1 MKLLMLSVVVAC
13 QGFAFAPRA
22 VSQEQK
28 PQQDRP
34 YIEHTE
40 TSRLHFM
47 NFVSIGRVDLAAS
60 SAERLLSAPLGL
72 SSAETESVLVLRGNV
87 EVSMC
92 ADRGCEKGSM
102 VLHAD
107 AVDYNENTHELD
119 AHGDVRIEPFR
130 SRPRSTVTPR

>member
-1 MKLLMLSVVVAC
+1 MKLLMLSVAMAC
-13 QGFAFAPRA
+13 QAFALAPQGM
-22 VSQEQK
+22 SQEQK
-28 PQQDRP
+28 PEQDRP
-34 YIEHTE
+34 YIEHTDV
-40 TSRLHFM
+40 SRLHFM
-47 NFVSIGRVDLAAS
+47 NFVSLGRVDLAAS

-107 AVDYNENTHELD
+107 AVDYNENTHEID

-130 SRPRSTVTPR
+130 SHPRSTVTPR

>member
-1 MKLLMLSVVVAC
+1 MKLLMLSVAMAC
-13 QGFAFAPRA
+13 QAFVFVTQA

-28 PQQDRP
+28 PQPDRP

-47 NFVSIGRVDLAAS
+47 NFISIGRVDLAAS

-119 AHGDVRIEPFR
+119 AHGDVRIEPFQ
-130 SRPRSTVTPR
+130 SRPRNTVTPR

>member
-1 MKLLMLSVVVAC
+1 MKLLMLSVAMVC
-13 QGFAFAPRA
+13 QAFAFAPQG

-28 PQQDRP
+28 PQPDRP
-34 YIEHTE
+34 YLEHTE

-47 NFVSIGRVDLAAS
+47 NFISIGRVDLAAS

-72 SSAETESVLVLRGNV
+72 SSAETESVLLLRGNV

-107 AVDYNENTHELD
+107 AVDYNENTHEIA
-119 AHGDVRIEPFR
+119 AHGDVRIVPFR
-130 SRPRSTVTPR
+130 SRPQSTVTPR

>member
-1 MKLLMLSVVVAC
+1 MKLLMLSVAMAC
-13 QGFAFAPRA
+13 QAFAFVTQA

-28 PQQDRP
+28 PQPDRP

-47 NFVSIGRVDLAAS
+47 NFISIGRVDLAAS

-107 AVDYNENTHELD
+107 AVDYNENTHEID

-130 SRPRSTVTPR
+130 SRPRNTVTPR

>member
-1 MKLLMLSVVVAC
+1 MKLLMLSVAMAC
-13 QGFAFAPRA
+13 QTFAFISQGM
-22 VSQEQK
+22 SQEQK
-28 PQQDRP
+28 PQPDRP

-47 NFVSIGRVDLAAS
+47 NFVSLGRVDLAAS

-92 ADRGCEKGSM
+92 SDRGCEGGSM

-107 AVDYNENTHELD
+107 AVDYNENTHEID

-130 SRPRSTVTPR
+130 SRPQSTVTPR

>member
-1 MKLLMLSVVVAC
+1 MKLLMLSVAMVC
-13 QGFAFAPRA
+13 QALTLAPRGM
-22 VSQEQK
+22 SQEHR
-28 PQQDRP
+28 PPADRP

-47 NFVSIGRVDLAAS
+47 DFISIGRVDLAAS

-72 SSAETESVLVLRGNV
+72 SSAETESVLLLRGNV

-92 ADRGCEKGSM
+92 LDRGCEKGSM

-107 AVDYNENTHELD
+107 AVDYNENIHEID
-119 AHGDVRIEPFR
+119 AHGDVRIDPFR
-130 SRPRSTVTPR
+130 SRPQRTVTPR

>member
-1 MKLLMLSVVVAC
+1 MKLLMLSVAMAC
-13 QGFAFAPRA
+13 QALAFAPQGL
-22 VSQEQK
+22 SQEQR
-28 PQQDRP
+28 PQPDRP
-34 YIEHTE
+34 YIDHTE
-40 TSRLHFM
+40 TPRLHFM
-47 NFVSIGRVDLAAS
+47 DFESIWRVDLAAS

-72 SSAETESVLVLRGNV
+72 SSAETESVLLLRGNV

-107 AVDYNENTHELD
+107 AVDYNENTHEID

-130 SRPRSTVTPR
+130 SRPPNALTPR

>member
-1 MKLLMLSVVVAC
+1 MKLLMLSVAMAC
-13 QGFAFAPRA
+13 QAFVFVTQA

-28 PQQDRP
+28 PQPDRP

-47 NFVSIGRVDLAAS
+47 NFISIGRVDLAAS

-119 AHGDVRIEPFR
+119 ARGDVRIEPFQ
-130 SRPRSTVTPR
+130 SRPRNTVTPR